1 VTDPRTARTAAY
13 CRHVRSSLVLLVPEA
28 DPLVEGFAH
37 VTLLFPFVPAEELTP
52 EIVDRVRAQLAGTAP
67 LDLRFER
74 TGRFPGVAYL
84 ALADPAPVNALIATL
99 AAAWPAYP
107 PYGGVYR
114 EVIPHLTLA
123 HVEDADAD
131 ADAPLAAAEA
141 AAAPHLPLHAH
152 VDAVTVLVEDAEGHW
167 HAHARVPLTTPSS

>member
-1 VTDPRTARTAAY
+1 M
-13 CRHVRSSLVLLVPEA
+13 RSSLVLLVPEA
-28 DPLVEGFAH
+28 DPLVDGFAH

-52 EIVDRVRAQLAGTAP
+52 EILARVRAQLATTAA
-67 LDLRFER
+67 LDLRFDR

-107 PYGGVYR
+107 PYGGVHR

-123 HVEDADAD
+123 RAEPGD
-131 ADAPLAAAEA
+131 DAPLAAAEA
-141 AAAPHLPLHAH
+141 AAAPHLPIRAR
-152 VDAVTVLVEDAEGHW
+152 VAAVTVLVEDAAGRW
-167 HAHARVPLTTPSS
+167 RAHAHAPLTSS

>member
-1 VTDPRTARTAAY
+1 MTDPRTARTAAY
-13 CRHVRSSLVLLVPEA
+13 CRRVRSSLVLLVPEA
-28 DPLVEGFAH
+28 DPLVDGFAH

-52 EIVDRVRAQLAGTAP
+52 EIVARVRAQLAGTPP

-84 ALADPAPVNALIATL
+84 AIADPAPVNALIATL

-114 EVIPHLTLA
+114 EVIPHLTLK
-123 HVEDADAD
+123 HVEGDDDAA
-131 ADAPLAAAEA
+131 LAAAEA
-141 AAAPHLPLHAH
+141 AAAPHLPLRAH

-167 HAHARVPLTTPSS
+167 HPHARVPLTSPSS